1 MVRFRALQHRHLA
14 LVRPQEIMTAAALPR
29 PDATTSWRRALLLI
43 LALSLLPIA
52 VGAGLYFFGW
62 RPAKT
67 GNHGQLIAP
76 PVAVDVGATK
86 GKWVLVLIDSDPNAA
101 RIDELRRVR
110 ASLAK
115 EWQRTQHLRLDGAP
129 ASLGQL
135 PAGSVIVIDPEGRA
149 MMRYAPGA
157 ELKGIR
163 ADLERLLKYS
173 WIG

>member
-1 MVRFRALQHRHLA
+1 
-14 LVRPQEIMTAAALPR
+14 MTAATLPR
-29 PDATTSWRRALLLI
+29 PDTAASWRRALLLM

-62 RPAKT
+62 RPAQT
-67 GNHGQLIAP
+67 SNHGTLITP
-76 PVAVDVGATK
+76 PVAIDVGQTK
-86 GKWVLVLIDSDPNAA
+86 GRWALVLIDGDAG
-101 RIDELRRVR
+101 RLDELRRVR

-115 EWQRTQHLRLDGAP
+115 EWQRTEHLHLDVAP
-129 ASLGQL
+129 AGLDL
-135 PAGSVIVIDPEGRA
+135 PPGSVIIVDPEGRA